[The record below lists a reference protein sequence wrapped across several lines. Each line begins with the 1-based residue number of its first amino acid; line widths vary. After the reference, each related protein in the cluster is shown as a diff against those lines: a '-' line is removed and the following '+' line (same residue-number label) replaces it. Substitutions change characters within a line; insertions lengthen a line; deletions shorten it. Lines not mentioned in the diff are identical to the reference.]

1 MHEARDTSP
10 PFTAAIASEWS
21 SRHNRGALVASVFA
35 MQGFGILTASI
46 VALCVAAAMKGA
58 IIADVLNLD
67 YAWRI
72 MLGMGVIPALAT
84 MYLREQM
91 PETPAYRR
99 EQAAKKAEA
108 EAAAGAR
115 EGGKAGNGSN
125 IIPAAALNA
134 APAGGG
140 GAKTLK
146 EYLSYPTLMQNRN
159 VREKERGGERGSETR
174 R

>member
-1 MHEARDTSP
+1 
-10 PFTAAIASEWS
+10 
-21 SRHNRGALVASVFA
+21 
-35 MQGFGILTASI
+35 
-46 VALCVAAAMKGA
+46 
-58 IIADVLNLD
+58 
-67 YAWRI
+67 
-72 MLGMGVIPALAT
+72 MGVIPALAT

-91 PETPAYRR
+91 PETPAYRQ
-99 EQAAKKAEA
+99 EQAIKKAEA

-115 EGGKAGNGSN
+115 EAGGKAANGSN

-159 VREKERGGERGSETR
+159 VRERERRGGGGSVR
-174 R
+174 AR